1 MSYEMIALLM
11 FSSMMVMLLTGQ
23 RVFGAIGF
31 VGPVVPHLL
40 RPLVG
45 AEVLRWWW
53 PPPPFPVI
61 RRPAT
66 PSPPNPPSSS
76 QPRPSTSASFVVG
89 RPATRHAISLAG
101 SRHTVVLST
110 PGRKSA
116 ALGTG
121 SGAGSVCENCVD
133 SPPKNAPAPVRLL
146 DASPTSVF
154 VVSPAITAAE
164 SADVNRTSEKTD
176 QP

>member
-1 MSYEMIALLM
+1 MVVVAAAAGRV
-11 FSSMMVMLLTGQ
+11 SS
-23 RVFGAIGF
+23 
-31 VGPVVPHLL
+31 
-40 RPLVG
+40 
-45 AEVLRWWW
+45 
-53 PPPPFPVI
+53 PPPI
-61 RRPAT
+61 RKPAT
-66 PSPPNPPSSS
+66 PSPPNLSSTHPSRDDARFGDPPPSYTY
-76 QPRPSTSASFVVG
+76 TSAFG

-146 DASPTSVF
+146 DASPGPHPNPRIPRLPSVPTHARPPS
-154 VVSPAITAAE
+154 VIVSLIRAA
-164 SADVNRTSEKTD
+164 SL
-176 QP
+176 